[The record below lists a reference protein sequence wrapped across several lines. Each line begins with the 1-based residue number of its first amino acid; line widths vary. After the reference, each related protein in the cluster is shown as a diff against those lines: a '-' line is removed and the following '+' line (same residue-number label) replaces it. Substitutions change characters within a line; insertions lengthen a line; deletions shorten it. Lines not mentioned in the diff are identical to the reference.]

1 MVPFG
6 RVAIATAPAPSTMSP
21 RAGRLR
27 PIDILVLTYVAIMSL
42 VVLARLRRFPN
53 CAWIM
58 LAHGLVVVLVFLV
71 TRPAL
76 GRVGRALRELYPLI
90 LLVGLYSAID
100 VINGNGAIGVYDR
113 VVQGWEGALFGGQ
126 PSRDWWM
133 AAPSPFWSIVLHS
146 AYLSYYLLILI
157 PALYFAARGDLIALR
172 RFVLAVMATFLICYL
187 FFVLFPVAGP
197 YYMYPHPRGAF
208 VDNGPARLLYR
219 GLAAGSSYGAAFPS
233 SHVAATVAA
242 TISAWWGSRRLGLA
256 MVVPTMLLTVA
267 VVYCQMHYAV
277 DAIAGLAVGGVV
289 APLSRLTSTDSA
301 A

>member
-6 RVAIATAPAPSTMSP
+6 RVAVATAATPSTMSP

-27 PIDILVLTYVAIMSL
+27 PIDILVLAYVAIMSL

-53 CAWIM
+53 CAWIL
-58 LAHGLVVVLVFLV
+58 LAHGLVVMLVFLV
-71 TRPAL
+71 TRPGL
-76 GRVGRALRELYPLI
+76 GRVGRALREFYPLI

-100 VINGNGAIGVYDR
+100 VMNGSGAIGVYDR
-113 VVQGWEGALFGGQ
+113 VVQGWEAVLFGGQ

-133 AAPSPFWSIVLHS
+133 AAPSPFWSVVLHS
-146 AYLSYYLLILI
+146 AYLSYYLLVLI
-157 PALYFAARGDLIALR
+157 PALYFAARCELIPLR
-172 RFVLAVMATFLICYL
+172 RFMLAVMATFLICYL

-197 YYMYPHPRGAF
+197 YYMYPRPWGAF

-242 TISAWWGSRRLGLA
+242 TISASWGSRRLGLA
-256 MVVPTMLLTVA
+256 MIVPTMLLTVA

-289 APLSRLTSTDSA
+289 APLSRRTSDSA